1 MKRLFP
7 LLALLLLIGCTKQA
21 ANDAVTIGVFE
32 PQQGLYGETGQDTRR
47 GVELA
52 HRLRP
57 VAGGKKIELAL
68 YDTKSQSMEAANGVS
83 VLSDD
88 GALALIG
95 TFGTDSM
102 NRARP
107 VIKAAKIP
115 TVTGSTAADLDR
127 DYWITPVCMNDD
139 EQARAMAAFS
149 ANTLGLRDI
158 AVVVDAET
166 GYGNDLA
173 YAFIHSLP
181 SYVRTYRID
190 YHTGETRFA
199 REVARLKKYPVDGI
213 YCPGDAAASA
223 YFIRAIKDAGI
234 RVPLLGADR
243 WENPSFKEIGRDAVE
258 DAYFT
263 AHYARYETFNQA
275 SDAFLLAYEK
285 AYDRA
290 PTSYAAMGYDA
301 YNLIADAMNDVGP
314 DREAIARYLR
324 RLNTFDGALG
334 INKRHTT
341 RDVPIMRQRGN
352 RPNYVTTVEVAS

>member
-1 MKRLFP
+1 MKRLIP
-7 LLALLLLIGCTKQA
+7 LLALLLLVGCTKQRA
-21 ANDAVTIGVFE
+21 TGAVTIGVFE
-32 PQQGLYGETGQDTRR
+32 PQQGLYGETGQDTWR
-47 GVELA
+47 GVKLA

-115 TVTGSTAADLDR
+115 TVTGSTAADLEK
-127 DYWITPVCMNDD
+127 DYWITPVCMNDE

-149 ANTLGLRDI
+149 ANSLGLRDI
-158 AVVVDAET
+158 AVVVDEEM
-166 GYGNDLA
+166 GYGKDLA
-173 YAFIHSLP
+173 EAFIQSLP
-181 SYVRTYRID
+181 DYVRTYRIS

-199 REVARLKKYPVDGI
+199 REVARLKKFPVNGI
-213 YCPGDAAASA
+213 YCPGDSAASA
-223 YFIRAIKDAGI
+223 YFIRAVKDAGV
-234 RVPLLGADR
+234 RVPLMGADR
-243 WENPSFKEIGRDAVE
+243 WENPSFKAIGKDAVE
-258 DAYFT
+258 DVYFT
-263 AHYARYETFNQA
+263 AHYARYETFNRA
-275 SDAFLLAYEK
+275 SDDFLRAYEK
-285 AYDRA
+285 EYDRA

-301 YNLIADAMNDVGP
+301 YNLIADAMNEVGP

-334 INKRHTT
+334 INKRHKM
-341 RDVPIMRQRGN
+341 RSVPIMRQRGS
-352 RPNYVTTVEVAS
+352 RANYVTTVEVAS

>member
-1 MKRLFP
+1 MKRLIP
-7 LLALLLLIGCTKQA
+7 LLALLLLVGCTKQRA
-21 ANDAVTIGVFE
+21 TGAVTIGVFE
-32 PQQGLYGETGQDTRR
+32 PQQGLYGETGQDTWR
-47 GVELA
+47 GVKLA

-88 GALALIG
+88 GASALIG

-115 TVTGSTAADLDR
+115 TVTGSTAAELEK

-173 YAFIHSLP
+173 QAFIESLP
-181 SYVRTYRID
+181 DYVRTYRID
-190 YHTGETRFA
+190 YHTGETRFS

-213 YCPGDAAASA
+213 YCPGDSAASA
-223 YFIRAIKDAGI
+223 YFIRAVNHAGI
-234 RVPLLGADR
+234 HVPLMGADR
-243 WENPSFKEIGRDAVE
+243 WENPSFKAIGKDAVE
-258 DAYFT
+258 DVYFT
-263 AHYARYETFNQA
+263 AHYARYETFNRA
-275 SDAFLLAYEK
+275 SDDFLRAYEK

-301 YNLIADAMNDVGP
+301 YNLIADAMNEVGS

-334 INKRHTT
+334 INKRHKM
-341 RDVPIMRQRGN
+341 RSVPIMRQRGS
-352 RPNYVTTVEVAS
+352 RANYVTTVEVAS

>member
-1 MKRLFP
+1 MKRLIP
-7 LLALLLLIGCTKQA
+7 LLALLLLVGCTKQRA
-21 ANDAVTIGVFE
+21 TGAVTIGVFE
-32 PQQGLYGETGQDTRR
+32 PQQGLYGETGQDTWR
-47 GVELA
+47 GVKLA

-83 VLSDD
+83 VLSDK
-88 GALALIG
+88 GASALIG

-115 TVTGSTAADLDR
+115 TVTGSTAADLEK
-127 DYWITPVCMNDD
+127 DYWVTPVCMNDA

-173 YAFIHSLP
+173 QAFIESLP
-181 SYVRTYRID
+181 DYVHTYRID

-213 YCPGDAAASA
+213 YCPGDSAASA
-223 YFIRAIKDAGI
+223 YFIRAVNHAGI
-234 RVPLLGADR
+234 RVPLMGADR
-243 WENPSFKEIGRDAVE
+243 WENPSFKAIGKDAVE
-258 DAYFT
+258 DVYFT
-263 AHYARYETFNQA
+263 AHYARYETFNRA
-275 SDAFLLAYEK
+275 SDDFLRAYEK
-285 AYDRA
+285 AYDRP

-301 YNLIADAMNDVGP
+301 YNLIADAMNEVGS

-334 INKRHTT
+334 INKRHKM
-341 RDVPIMRQRGN
+341 RSVPIMRQRGS
-352 RPNYVTTVEVAS
+352 RANYVTTVEVAS

>member
-1 MKRLFP
+1 MKRLIP
-7 LLALLLLIGCTKQA
+7 LLALLLLVGCTKQRA
-21 ANDAVTIGVFE
+21 TGAVTIGVFE
-32 PQQGLYGETGQDTRR
+32 PQQGLYGETGQDTWR
-47 GVELA
+47 GVKLA

-83 VLSDD
+83 ILSDD
-88 GALALIG
+88 GASALIG

-115 TVTGSTAADLDR
+115 TVTGSTAADLEK
-127 DYWITPVCMNDD
+127 DYWITPVCMNDA

-173 YAFIHSLP
+173 NAFIESLP
-181 SYVRTYRID
+181 DYVRTYRID

-213 YCPGDAAASA
+213 YCPGDSAASA
-223 YFIRAIKDAGI
+223 YFIRAVNHAGI
-234 RVPLLGADR
+234 RVPLMGADR
-243 WENPSFKEIGRDAVE
+243 WENPSFKAIGKDAVE
-258 DAYFT
+258 DVYFT
-263 AHYARYETFNQA
+263 AHYARYETFNRA
-275 SDAFLLAYEK
+275 SDDFLRAYEK

-301 YNLIADAMNDVGP
+301 YNLIADAMNEVGS

-334 INKRHTT
+334 INKRHKM
-341 RDVPIMRQRGN
+341 RSVPIMRQRGS
-352 RPNYVTTVEVAS
+352 RANYVTTVEVKS

>member
-1 MKRLFP
+1 MKRLIP
-7 LLALLLLIGCTKQA
+7 LLALLLLVGCTREKTT
-21 ANDAVTIGVFE
+21 DGVTIGVFE
-32 PQQGLYGETGQDTRR
+32 PQQGLYGETGQDTWR
-47 GVELA
+47 GVKLA

-57 VAGGKKIELAL
+57 VAGGKKIHLAL

-83 VLSDD
+83 VLSDE

-115 TVTGSTAADLDR
+115 TVTGSTAADLNK
-127 DYWITPVCMNDD
+127 DYRITPLSMNDD
-139 EQARAMAAFS
+139 EQARAMAAFA

-173 YAFIHSLP
+173 HAFIESLP
-181 SYVRTYRID
+181 DYVRTYRID
-190 YHTGETRFA
+190 YHTGETRFK
-199 REVARLKKYPVDGI
+199 REIARLKKSPVDGI
-213 YCPGDAAASA
+213 YCPGDSAASA
-223 YFIRAIKDAGI
+223 YFIRAAKNAGI
-234 RVPLLGADR
+234 RVPLMGADR

-258 DAYFT
+258 DVYFT

-275 SDAFLLAYEK
+275 SDAFLKAYAKE
-285 AYDRA
+285 YDRA
-290 PTSYAAMGYDA
+290 PTSYAAIGYDA
-301 YNLIADAMNDVGP
+301 YNLIADAMNQAGP
-314 DREAIARYLR
+314 DRDAVARYLR

-334 INKRHTT
+334 ITKRHKT
-341 RDVPIMRQRGN
+341 RNVPIMRQKGN
-352 RPNYVTTVEVAS
+352 KANYVSTEEITW

>member
-1 MKRLFP
+1 MKRLIP
-7 LLALLLLIGCTKQA
+7 LLALLLLVGCTKQRA
-21 ANDAVTIGVFE
+21 TDAVTIGVFE
-32 PQQGLYGETGQDTRR
+32 PQQGLYGETGQDTWR
-47 GVELA
+47 GVKLA

-88 GALALIG
+88 GASALIG

-115 TVTGSTAADLDR
+115 TVTGSTAADLEK

-173 YAFIHSLP
+173 QAFIESLP
-181 SYVRTYRID
+181 DYVHTYRID

-213 YCPGDAAASA
+213 YCPGDSAASA
-223 YFIRAIKDAGI
+223 YFIRAVNHAGI
-234 RVPLLGADR
+234 RVPLMGADR
-243 WENPSFKEIGRDAVE
+243 WGYPSFKAIGKDAVE
-258 DAYFT
+258 DVYFT
-263 AHYARYETFNQA
+263 AHYARYETFNRA
-275 SDAFLLAYEK
+275 SDDFLRAYEK
-285 AYDRA
+285 AYDRP

-301 YNLIADAMNDVGP
+301 YNLIADAMNEVGS

-334 INKRHTT
+334 INKRHKM
-341 RDVPIMRQRGN
+341 RSVPIMRQRGS
-352 RPNYVTTVEVAS
+352 RANYVTTVEVAS

>member
-1 MKRLFP
+1 MKRLIP
-7 LLALLLLIGCTKQA
+7 LLALLLLVGCTKQRA
-21 ANDAVTIGVFE
+21 TGAVTIGVFE
-32 PQQGLYGETGQDTRR
+32 PQQGLYGETGQDTWR
-47 GVELA
+47 GVKLA

-88 GALALIG
+88 GASALIG

-102 NRARP
+102 NRTRP

-115 TVTGSTAADLDR
+115 TVTGSTAAELEK

-149 ANTLGLRDI
+149 ANTLRLRDI

-173 YAFIHSLP
+173 QAFIESLP
-181 SYVRTYRID
+181 DYVRTYRID

-199 REVARLKKYPVDGI
+199 REVARLKKYPIDGI
-213 YCPGDAAASA
+213 YCPGDSAASA
-223 YFIRAIKDAGI
+223 YFIRAVNNAGI
-234 RVPLLGADR
+234 RVPLMGADR
-243 WENPSFKEIGRDAVE
+243 WENPSFKAIGKDAVE
-258 DAYFT
+258 DVYFT
-263 AHYARYETFNQA
+263 AHYARYETFNRA
-275 SDAFLLAYEK
+275 SDDFLRAYEK

-301 YNLIADAMNDVGP
+301 YNLIADAMNEVGS

-334 INKRHTT
+334 INKRHKM
-341 RDVPIMRQRGN
+341 RSVPIMRQRGS
-352 RPNYVTTVEVAS
+352 RANYVTTVEVAS